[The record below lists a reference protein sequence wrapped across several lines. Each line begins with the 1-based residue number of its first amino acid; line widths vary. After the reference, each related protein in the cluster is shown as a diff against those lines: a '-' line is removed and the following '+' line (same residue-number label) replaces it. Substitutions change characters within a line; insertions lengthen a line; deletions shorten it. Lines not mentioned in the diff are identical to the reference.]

1 MTTSDMRP
9 APHDSRATGSTAA
22 APERDAD
29 EESVLADIAGMLA
42 ALLED
47 EYDLDDVEIGMETT
61 FNRDLE
67 LESIDLVTL
76 AGLLQERYGS
86 RVNFAEFLA
95 GMEFDE
101 IIELTVGRLVEYV
114 VQSLDVQG
122 FDVQGL
128 DSQGLV
134 VPSPKAVEAG

>member
-1 MTTSDMRP
+1 MTSPTPRSPVTTD
-9 APHDSRATGSTAA
+9 
-22 APERDAD
+22 ER
-29 EESVLADIAGMLA
+29 SVLADLTGMLTQ
-42 ALLED
+42 LLQD
-47 EYDLDDVEIGMETT
+47 EYGLDDIEIDLQTT

-76 AGLLQERYGS
+76 AGLLQERYGD

-114 VQSLDVQG
+114 VTSL
-122 FDVQGL
+122 
-128 DSQGLV
+128 
-134 VPSPKAVEAG
+134 KAAEAS

>member
-1 MTTSDMRP
+1 MTPPTPRNP
-9 APHDSRATGSTAA
+9 VT
-22 APERDAD
+22 AD
-29 EESVLADIAGMLA
+29 ERSVLADLTAMLTQ
-42 ALLED
+42 LLQD
-47 EYDLDDVEIGMETT
+47 EYGLDDIEIDLQTT

-76 AGLLQERYGS
+76 AGLLQERYGD

-114 VQSLDVQG
+114 VTSL
-122 FDVQGL
+122 
-128 DSQGLV
+128 
-134 VPSPKAVEAG
+134 KAAEAS

>member
-1 MTTSDMRP
+1 MTPPTPRTP
-9 APHDSRATGSTAA
+9 VT
-22 APERDAD
+22 AD
-29 EESVLADIAGMLA
+29 EKSVLVDLTGMLTR
-42 ALLED
+42 LLQD
-47 EYDLDDVEIGMETT
+47 EYGLDDIEIGMQTT

-76 AGLLQERYGS
+76 AGLLQERYGD

-114 VQSLDVQG
+114 VTSL
-122 FDVQGL
+122 
-128 DSQGLV
+128 
-134 VPSPKAVEAG
+134 KAAEAS

>member
-1 MTTSDMRP
+1 MT
-9 APHDSRATGSTAA
+9 PHTPVT
-22 APERDAD
+22 AD
-29 EESVLADIAGMLA
+29 EETVLADLTEMLA
-42 ALLED
+42 RLMED
-47 EYDLDDVEIGMETT
+47 EYGLDDVEIGPRTT

-76 AGLLQERYGS
+76 AGLLQERYGD

-114 VQSLDVQG
+114 VA
-122 FDVQGL
+122 GL
-128 DSQGLV
+128 
-134 VPSPKAVEAG
+134 KAAEAS

>member
-1 MTTSDMRP
+1 MTSPT
-9 APHDSRATGSTAA
+9 PHTPVT
-22 APERDAD
+22 AD
-29 EESVLADIAGMLA
+29 EESVLADLTGMLA
-42 ALLED
+42 RLLED
-47 EYDLDDVEIGMETT
+47 EYGLDDVEIGMTTT

-76 AGLLQERYGS
+76 AGLLQERYGD

-114 VQSLDVQG
+114 VTSLKD
-122 FDVQGL
+122 
-128 DSQGLV
+128 
-134 VPSPKAVEAG
+134 AGAS